1 MYTRSL
7 LSIPLVLAFA
17 CATET
22 TPPDGGRLDAG
33 RAEPDASSTDAGE
46 IDSGPMERDAGP
58 EPCEPGEMRP
68 VSCGNCGT
76 AQQLCGDDGV
86 WVEGEC
92 LAEGECAPGAVED
105 DETPMCGERSRIC
118 SASCEW
124 SDWDVAVPDGE
135 CVPGEVREVEGGS
148 CTPNEIYRQTC
159 SSACG
164 WALATCVDPCGD
176 DRRTAPWDAEELCIP
191 AGPFVRGTDY
201 FELAQPVSE
210 VTLSAYYI
218 DRYPVSNRRY
228 RECVDAGG
236 CTRPADMYAQA
247 SFDDATRNYYPV
259 QGVTWEQ
266 AQQFCSWDG
275 GRRLL
280 SEAEWEKSARG
291 PAPRTV
297 RYTWGNDW
305 DCTRLG
311 RDAETCAVPDPSW
324 LVLLSID
331 SLPQAASFYGVEGL
345 VGLGNEWVRDY
356 FSATYYGDSVG
367 ATDPTGPV
375 SGDNRVVRGSRL
387 FNSTSSHRVD
397 SRTSQPNTSSG
408 QITARC
414 GRGIR

>member
-22 TPPDGGRLDAG
+22 TPPDGGRPDAG
-33 RAEPDASSTDAGE
+33 HTEPDASSL
-46 IDSGPMERDAGP
+46 DAGP

-76 AQQLCGDDGV
+76 AQQLCGADGV

-105 DETPMCGERSRIC
+105 DETPMCGDRSRIC

-124 SDWDVAVPDGE
+124 SEWDVAVPDGE

-148 CTPNEIYRQTC
+148 CTPNEIYTQTC

-176 DRRTAPWDAEELCIP
+176 DRRTGPWDAEELCIP
-191 AGPFVRGTDY
+191 AGPFVRGTEDR
-201 FELAQPVSE
+201 EHSRPVAE
-210 VTLSAYYI
+210 VVLSAYYV

-228 RECVDAGG
+228 RECVEDGG
-236 CTRPADMYAQA
+236 CTRPAHTYAQA
-247 SFDDATRNYYPV
+247 SFDDSTRNYYPV

-266 AQQFCSWDG
+266 AQAFCSWDG
-275 GRRLL
+275 RRLL
-280 SEAEWEKSARG
+280 TEAEWEKSARG

-297 RYTWGNDW
+297 RYTWGDDW

-311 RDAETCAVPDPSW
+311 LDAATCRFPDPVW
-324 LVLLSID
+324 LLVLSID

-345 VGLGNEWVRDY
+345 LGLGHEWVGDY
-356 FSATYYGDSVG
+356 YSSTYYADSIG
-367 ATDPTGPV
+367 SANPTGPP
-375 SGDNRVVRGSRL
+375 SGTNRVSRGERL
-387 FNSTSSHRVD
+387 TADGAALHRVD
-397 SRTSQPNTSSG
+397 FRRPETNASLSQVTL
-408 QITARC
+408 RC
-414 GRGIR
+414 GRSTR